1 LTALLFTRRMINLH
15 VLFADD
21 DADVR
26 EVVTLSLER
35 DPFFVVRGC
44 ASGREAL
51 AAATEWRPDLAL
63 LDVRMPGMDGP
74 SVLAH
79 LRADARTAAIPVV
92 FVTAGAKPQECS
104 NFKTLGAAGVIS
116 KPFNPSDLA
125 AELRRF
131 VPAESSLAA
140 ARENFLLRLDADAY
154 ALSLCREWLSDYA
167 PKPVLVRIREIAH
180 ALAGAAGIYGF
191 AGISCDSAALSA
203 TAESRLAG
211 GARGEDLEEALDRLL
226 RRIKPNLL
234 PPPLRNVSVSYSAA
248 TA

>member
-1 LTALLFTRRMINLH
+1 MINLH

-35 DPFFVVRGC
+35 DPLFVVRGC

-51 AAATEWRPDLAL
+51 ATAMEWRPDLTL

-74 SVLAH
+74 TVLAH
-79 LRADARTAAIPVV
+79 LRADTRTAAIPVV
-92 FVTAGAKPQECS
+92 FVTAAAKSPDCS
-104 NFKTLGAAGVIS
+104 DLKSLGAAGVIS

-131 VPAESSLAA
+131 VPVESSLAA
-140 ARENFLLRLDADAY
+140 ARENFLLRLDADAF
-154 ALSLCREWLSDYA
+154 ALSLCRQWLSDYA
-167 PKPVLVRIREIAH
+167 PEPVLIRIRELAH

-191 AGISCDSAALSA
+191 AGISWDSAALSA
-203 TAESRLAG
+203 AAESRLVG
-211 GARGEDLEEALDRLL
+211 GTRGEDLDEALDRLL

-234 PPPLRNVSVSYSAA
+234 PPPLRNVSAGYSAA